1 MVVDSIAT
9 DRAATVKT
17 FTPTLPDAA
26 AFDELNGSLKKG
38 EILLVVG
45 RIGAIDLDP
54 FSCAC
59 HAARLERND
68 VVLGKLQFRRGG
80 NGQAQQETIW
90 LGDLPVGV
98 LRPDG
103 GQGRLYYVQP
113 DALGTPRAVIDPTR
127 GTQGLAVWRWDL
139 AGEAFG
145 ADAPDQDPDGD
156 ETWAARLAAAT
167 VPADPAVLTDPR
179 AFSVAPGGKPSV
191 ERLTTVTP
199 TIAITAGQVDVTVTN
214 AVAGLKVLLVLG
226 KAGGPA
232 PEVLTG
238 ALTAGPATFAVNL
251 GKGVW
256 RAVAFVAGRPPAA
269 KEVTI
274 T

>member
-1 MVVDSIAT
+1 MTVLYLKDTQHVLAAVSRTT
-9 DRAATVKT
+9 DPARPPTVADLAPAGLRA
-17 FTPTLPDAA
+17 
-26 AFDELNGSLKKG
+26 
-38 EILLVVG
+38 
-45 RIGAIDLDP
+45 
-54 FSCAC
+54 
-59 HAARLERND
+59 
-68 VVLGKLQFRRGG
+68 
-80 NGQAQQETIW
+80 
-90 LGDLPVGV
+90 
-98 LRPDG
+98 
-103 GQGRLYYVQP
+103 
-113 DALGTPRAVIDPTR
+113 RAV
-127 GTQGLAVWRWDL
+127 GTVFRTDVTV
-139 AGEAFG
+139 E
-145 ADAPDQDPDGD
+145 
-156 ETWAARLAAAT
+156 AARLAAAT

-179 AFSVAPGGKPSV
+179 AFSVTPGGKPSV

-199 TIAITAGQVDVTVTN
+199 TIAITAGQVDVTVIN